1 MLIDR
6 LWIPNHNNNK
16 NNNSIAKNTTMII
29 YTAIGREDDGAVLV
43 ESSHEG
49 IEGNFPLI
57 ATQLLEKLR
66 DDPCLVPNGNR
77 KTFIHREEDLEN
89 GSGSDFVACGSDSL
103 WGLGASASS
112 WFGGAKTSSGATS
125 AGSAGAGAGAISNSL
140 DHYFHVLHG
149 ESAFYICL
157 SDDTGRQT
165 GVNFSYLED
174 LRRDFAGKY
183 TPNKI
188 NRANAYGMSKA
199 FRPAIEKLAHH
210 YNVNREDM
218 ATDQRVLHLSSQVDD
233 LKNVV
238 GKNIS
243 MVLQRG
249 ESIGQ
254 LATKSEQMEA
264 DASVFKKRSTT
275 LKKKMWWENL
285 KMNTTL
291 IMVVVAIIVFLG
303 LAICGGGKCKASD

>member
-1 MLIDR
+1 
-6 LWIPNHNNNK
+6 
-16 NNNSIAKNTTMII
+16 MII
-29 YTAIGREDDGAVLV
+29 YTVIGKEEDGAVLV

-49 IEGNFPLI
+49 VEGNYPLI

-66 DDPCLVPNGNR
+66 DDPSLVPNGNR
-77 KTFIHREEDLEN
+77 KTFIHREDDLE
-89 GSGSDFVACGSDSL
+89 SGGNFAVCGGSDSL

-112 WFGGAKTSSGATS
+112 WFGGGNSSSGAAP
-125 AGSAGAGAGAISNSL
+125 AGKSGAGAGGGL

-174 LRRDFAGKY
+174 LQRDFAAKY

-188 NRANAYGMSKA
+188 NRANAYGMNKA
-199 FRPAIEKLAHH
+199 FRPAIEKLVHH
-210 YNVNREDM
+210 YNVNREDL
-218 ATDQRVLHLSSQVDD
+218 ATDKRVLQLSSQVDD

-238 GKNIS
+238 GKNIGLI
-243 MVLQRG
+243 LQRG

-254 LATKSEQMEA
+254 LASKSEQMEA

-275 LKKKMWWENL
+275 LKRKMCMENL
-285 KMNTTL
+285 KTNAML
-291 IMVVVAIIVFLG
+291 ILVAVALIVFLA